1 MANNLKNE
9 TWKEVKGTNG
19 KYKVSSFGR
28 VIGAYGRLLK
38 PVLTPK
44 GYTRVKIWYGP
55 IYKTRMVHR
64 IVAEAFIPRP
74 DRKNQINHIDGDKT
88 NNRVDNLE
96 WCTQSENMRHRV
108 DVLGIRPESH
118 HVAKVRCVETGEV
131 FRSIAEASRSVGL
144 SRDGIG
150 AALRK
155 SYTTCLREGRM
166 KSYQS
171 KTAGGYHWEYVK

>member
-1 MANNLKNE
+1 MVSSLKNE
-9 TWKEVKGTNG
+9 IWEDVKGTNG

-28 VIGAYGRLLK
+28 IIGAYGRLIK
-38 PVLTPK
+38 PIRTPK
-44 GYTRVKIWYGP
+44 GYVRVKIWYGST
-55 IYKTRMVHR
+55 YRTRMIHR

-74 DRKNQINHIDGDKT
+74 DGKAQINHIDGNKT

-108 DVLGIRPESH
+108 DVLGIRPASH
-118 HVAKVRCVETGEV
+118 HVVKVRCIETGRV
-131 FRSIAEASRSVGL
+131 FRSAAEAARSVGL
-144 SRDGIG
+144 SRSGIG

-155 SYTTCLREGRM
+155 SYTTCFREGKM

-171 KTAGGYHWEYVK
+171 KTAGGYHWEYV